1 MNVVS
6 SSSDGGAFFPGNG
19 NGSATGSPNSPSGN
33 GNNGGL
39 PPNNANHVQNLAN
52 QTELQ
57 QTPVMP
63 TYQVN
68 TVTTLCKLYSFS
80 TNQILR
86 EINFGYSGGAKS
98 AVFSIFEALN
108 FVNLVNYSL
117 QKVQKSMKIK
127 IQSL

>member
-1 MNVVS
+1 MNNVVS

-68 TVTTLCKLYSFS
+68 TVTTSLCSRNYQNVKLRLDFV
-80 TNQILR
+80 
-86 EINFGYSGGAKS
+86 EIW
-98 AVFSIFEALN
+98 
-108 FVNLVNYSL
+108 
-117 QKVQKSMKIK
+117 
-127 IQSL
+127 

>member
-1 MNVVS
+1 MEKRLAKLSEKPWRNVNFQFHEIFTLFSFTCWYSLNIVL

-68 TVTTLCKLYSFS
+68 TLWKF
-80 TNQILR
+80 
-86 EINFGYSGGAKS
+86 
-98 AVFSIFEALN
+98 
-108 FVNLVNYSL
+108 
-117 QKVQKSMKIK
+117 KI
-127 IQSL
+127 S